1 MFLLLKGEGSAM
13 MGRPGKLEQVVR
25 GMTSVTDFPITAKIR
40 TGIFE
45 DKFIAHNLVPKLRNW
60 GISLTTVS
68 NLTSKPSGL

>member
-25 GMTSVTDFPITAKIR
+25 GMTSVTNLPITAKIR

-60 GISLTTVS
+60 GY
-68 NLTSKPSGL
+68 